1 MPPSLSPLADP
12 LPLAD
17 ASGSAP
23 AALPSAQAATILA
36 PLPPSPPS
44 ASAPSASDQFA
55 LDLPARQGL
64 DEVRG
69 RVLADDEGK
78 WDVIL
83 PRQSLL
89 MDRGTL
95 LLPSEC
101 EGDYPPSVT
110 LSPWATA
117 QACTRLGIP
126 TAYFRRCPTPLQD
139 AQFNHWAWKGNGIHE
154 DGDWDDEPEA
164 PPTQGEVPERWLL
177 RAKAGQVRGILSQR
191 YVRLD
196 NRQLLDCLH
205 PLLQSRYEVKS
216 LALTEESLHLRLVDP
231 ALARDVLPNDR
242 LVVGLHV
249 ANSEVGRR
257 AVSVDALVYRL
268 VCANGLIKLVRGRS
282 LLRHRHVSWDE
293 PRFAFSLERA
303 LGEALTAGAGLIEQL
318 SWAARTP
325 VADVDGTLA
334 ALVHQGSLTQE
345 LRERVRRALLGTPPS
360 QQETA
365 YGLVNALTFV
375 AQGLCPDDRYDLEVL
390 GGRLLE
396 NGFPK
401 PLTSADARLAP
412 GMRP

>member
-1 MPPSLSPLADP
+1 MPPILSPLADP
-12 LPLAD
+12 
-17 ASGSAP
+17 SGSAP
-23 AALPSAQAATILA
+23 AALPTAQAATILA
-36 PLPPSPPS
+36 PLPPSPS
-44 ASAPSASDQFA
+44 SASDQFA
-55 LDLPARQGL
+55 LNLPARQGL
-64 DEVRG
+64 DEVRS

-95 LLPSEC
+95 LLPAEY
-101 EGDYPPSVT
+101 EGDYPPTMS

-117 QACTRLGIP
+117 QACQRLGIP
-126 TAYFRRCPTPLQD
+126 TAYFRRCPPPLQD
-139 AQFNHWAWKGNGIHE
+139 SQFNHWAWKGNGIHE
-154 DGDWDDEPEA
+154 DGDWDDAEA
-164 PPTQGEVPERWLL
+164 PPMQGEAPERWLL
-177 RAKAGQVRGILSQR
+177 RAKADQVRGILSQR

-196 NRQLLDCLH
+196 NHQLLDCLH
-205 PLLQSRYEVKS
+205 PLLRSRYEVKS

-293 PRFAFSLERA
+293 PRFAASLERA

-325 VADVDGTLA
+325 VVDVDGTLA
-334 ALVHQGSLTQE
+334 ALVQQGSLTQE
-345 LRERVRRALLGTPPS
+345 LREGVRRALLGTPPS
-360 QQETA
+360 QQETV
-365 YGLVNALTFV
+365 YGMVNALTFV

-390 GGRLLE
+390 AGRLLE

-401 PLTSADARLAP
+401 PITSANVLLAP

>member
-17 ASGSAP
+17 PSGSAP
-23 AALPSAQAATILA
+23 AALPPAQAAAPLA
-36 PLPPSPPS
+36 PLPPSPPF
-44 ASAPSASDQFA
+44 ASDQFV
-55 LDLPARQGL
+55 LNLPARQGL
-64 DEVRG
+64 DEVRS

-83 PRQSLL
+83 PRHSLL

-95 LLPSEC
+95 LVPSEY
-101 EGDYPPSVT
+101 EGDYPPSMT

-139 AQFNHWAWKGNGIHE
+139 AQFNHWAWKGSGIHE
-154 DGDWDDEPEA
+154 EGGWDDEPEA
-164 PPTQGEVPERWLL
+164 PPTQDAAPERWLL
-177 RAKAGQVRGILSQR
+177 RAKEGQVRGILSQR

-216 LALTEESLHLRLVDP
+216 LALTEESLH
-231 ALARDVLPNDR
+231 PNDR

-293 PRFAFSLERA
+293 PRFAASLERA

-325 VADVDGTLA
+325 VTDVDGTLA
-334 ALVHQGSLTQE
+334 ALVHQGSLTQD
-345 LRERVRRALLGTPPS
+345 LREKVRRALLGTPPS

-390 GGRLLE
+390 AGRLLE

-401 PLTSADARLAP
+401 PVALADARLAP

>member
-12 LPLAD
+12 
-17 ASGSAP
+17 SGSAL
-23 AALPSAQAATILA
+23 AAVPPAQAAA
-36 PLPPSPPS
+36 PLDPLPLSPPF

-55 LDLPARQGL
+55 LNLPARQGL

-95 LLPSEC
+95 LLPSEY

-126 TAYFRRCPTPLQD
+126 TAYFRRCPPPLQD
-139 AQFNHWAWKGNGIHE
+139 AQFNHWAWKGSAVHE

-164 PPTQGEVPERWLL
+164 PPSQGEAPERWLL

-216 LALTEESLHLRLVDP
+216 LALTEESLHLRLIDP

-293 PRFAFSLERA
+293 PRFAASLERA

-325 VADVDGTLA
+325 IADVDGTLA

-390 GGRLLE
+390 AGRLLE

-401 PLTSADARLAP
+401 PVTSAEARLAP